1 MKRATGSLRKS
12 TSIFVLKHAVQK
24 IKNDP
29 ATKKVL
35 SKREKFFE
43 DPESFCWYNDGLL
56 TFLLGYDVLHS
67 YEYLRD
73 FHNSKEDEYLVINPK
88 VLNILKINIK
98 L

>member
-1 MKRATGSLRKS
+1 MIFQ
-12 TSIFVLKHAVQK
+12 SILK

-43 DPESFCWYNDGLL
+43 DPESFCWYNDGFL
-56 TFLLGYDVLHS
+56 TFLLGYDVLHT

-73 FHNSKEDEYLVINPK
+73 FNDSKEDEYLIVNPK
-88 VLNILKINIK
+88 ALNDFFFTT
-98 L
+98 